1 MKYIQNIKKDYQNVN
16 DLIIKDVN
24 DITLIFYETLVDQDK
39 INEYILK
46 RITNSNITNIKNNI
60 PSPNVKDI
68 KDYKDLVNYLE
79 TGFTIILYKK
89 YAVAVETKGE
99 LNRSISH
106 PDTEKTLFGPK
117 DSLVENHQINF
128 GLIRRRVKSS
138 HLKSIDIYIGR
149 YTKNL
154 TSILYIDDIT
164 NIDLVNNINKKLQ
177 DIDIGGLNDISEL
190 KEYLNKEYKSVF
202 PTIKLTERPDVIC
215 NAILNGKVV
224 LIMDNSPYA
233 LILPTSLIDYLNPA
247 DDYYSKSIN
256 INYIKILRIIC
267 FLLSITIPA
276 LYLAITTY
284 NQETIPTSL
293 LLNFQN
299 QRTNI
304 PYPSIIELTITL
316 FTCDILRESDIR
328 FPSNY
333 GSAISI
339 LGGLVLGSSAVEAGL
354 VTPIIIIIVAI
365 TFISSL
371 IFTDIDLIN
380 GIRAWRIF
388 FILMVLPLGLYGFV
402 IALIIFITNIVSIK
416 AFNMPYFFPIIPYDK
431 NYILETVIKG
441 RNNIRSKILSKNQY
455 KGDL

>member
-1 MKYIQNIKKDYQNVN
+1 M
-16 DLIIKDVN
+16 
-24 DITLIFYETLVDQDK
+24 
-39 INEYILK
+39 
-46 RITNSNITNIKNNI
+46 
-60 PSPNVKDI
+60 
-68 KDYKDLVNYLE
+68 
-79 TGFTIILYKK
+79 IIL
-89 YAVAVETKGE
+89 
-99 LNRSISH
+99 
-106 PDTEKTLFGPK
+106 PF
-117 DSLVENHQINF
+117 SLGSCFSPSE
-128 GLIRRRVKSS
+128 
-138 HLKSIDIYIGR
+138 IDC
-149 YTKNL
+149 
-154 TSILYIDDIT
+154 
-164 NIDLVNNINKKLQ
+164 
-177 DIDIGGLNDISEL
+177 
-190 KEYLNKEYKSVF
+190 
-202 PTIKLTERPDVIC
+202 P
-215 NAILNGKVV
+215 
-224 LIMDNSPYA
+224 
-233 LILPTSLIDYLNPA
+233 
-247 DDYYSKSIN
+247 
-256 INYIKILRIIC
+256 
-267 FLLSITIPA
+267 ITIPA

-402 IALIIFITNIVSIK
+402 LALIIFITNIVSIK

-431 NYILETVIKG
+431 NYILETVFKG